1 MAAQSLSNSA
11 GMQKAMNEKRLRT
24 KMQRLT
30 LRDQNEY
37 DAATCPRVVITEY
50 IYLAA
55 VSPELFSCN
64 W

>member
-37 DAATCPRVVITEY
+37 DADM
-50 IYLAA
+50 
-55 VSPELFSCN
+55 
-64 W
+64 